1 MIKGQ
6 EGERMLVLEVEVGTE
21 KRLGTSWAIICSI
34 IILEQLVA
42 VRKVI

>member
-6 EGERMLVLEVEVGTE
+6 KGEKVLVLEVEVETE

-34 IILEQLVA
+34 IILEKLVEA
-42 VRKVI
+42 RKVI